1 MALVEQDSELWQ
13 LCKELEELGGGI
25 STRLEPV
32 SLLNLTRSDEWDPP
46 YVKHSA
52 EGKKSHLTI

>member
-25 STRLEPV
+25 STKLEPV
-32 SLLNLTRSDEWDPP
+32 SLLNLTRSDEHDPP
-46 YVKHSA
+46 YVKHCDGTASN
-52 EGKKSHLTI
+52 LTI